1 MIRKSMRWG
10 LTLVLVAAMIS
21 LILRGRR
28 MEQEHAA
35 QGSEVVQPSK
45 PTNTR
50 VLDPQDLEIVNPAVE
65 QKSGSDVPGE
75 IEIRNNGSV
84 AYSQILLRIIHLD
97 RKGKEVG
104 SKICS
109 VGQTVMPGASLK
121 VADPRAEAGT
131 APAGKSEI
139 TVVSA
144 DVEGTH

>member
-1 MIRKSMRWG
+1 MIRKSMLWG
-10 LTLVLVAAMIS
+10 LTLVLVAALIS

-65 QKSGSDVPGE
+65 RKPGSGASGE

-84 AYSQILLRIIHLD
+84 AYSQILLKITHLD

-104 SKICS
+104 SKICA
-109 VGQTVMPGASLK
+109 VAQTVMPGASIK
-121 VADPRAEAGT
+121 VTNLRAEAV
-131 APAGKSEI
+131 PASSGKSEI

-144 DVEGTH
+144 DVEGAR

>member
-1 MIRKSMRWG
+1 MLWG
-10 LTLVLVAAMIS
+10 LTLVLVAALIG

-28 MEQEHAA
+28 MELEQAA
-35 QGSEVVQPSK
+35 QRFEVVQPSK

-50 VLDPQDLEIVNPAVE
+50 VLNPQDLEIVNPAVE
-65 QKSGSDVPGE
+65 QKSGSGAPGE

-104 SKICS
+104 SKTYS
-109 VGQTVMPGASLK
+109 VGQTLMPQASIK
-121 VADPRAEAGT
+121 VTNLPAEAGT
-131 APAGKSEI
+131 ASTGKLEI

-144 DVEGTH
+144 DVGSTH